1 MTDKVFLPLDPLLS
15 NELRLGIMSILTT
28 AEYADFTY
36 IKNTTKATSGNLS
49 IQIDKLEKAK
59 YIKVKKTF
67 KGKMPQTLCSITP
80 TGTQAL
86 TDYVKALR
94 SYLNTDTI
102 K

>member
-59 YIKVKKTF
+59 YIKVKRPLKARCH
-67 KGKMPQTLCSITP
+67 KPCVALPPQ
-80 TGTQAL
+80 AH
-86 TDYVKALR
+86 R
-94 SYLNTDTI
+94 R
-102 K
+102 

>member
-49 IQIDKLEKAK
+49 IQIDKLKKAK

-67 KGKMPQTLCSITP
+67 KGKMPQTLCSI
-80 TGTQAL
+80 
-86 TDYVKALR
+86 YFIVSVLR
-94 SYLNTDTI
+94 YDRRAFT
-102 K
+102 